1 MTFFPVAP
9 PTNESVF
16 HSWTVGP
23 IYYSALVMAE
33 ALGPTNTSQ
42 VLDLQANAGNNYS
55 PAYGIWENG
64 VLARALLI
72 NFASDPTGA
81 SDVLVDV
88 SMTGGQVPSAVDVKC
103 VIHYLDDTPDFFL
116 F

>member
-1 MTFFPVAP
+1 LCARVAP

-16 HSWTVGP
+16 HGWTVGP
-23 IYYSALVMAE
+23 IYYSALVVAE
-33 ALGPTNTSQ
+33 ALGPSNTSQ
-42 VLDLQANAGNNYS
+42 VLDLQANNANLYS

-72 NFASDPTGA
+72 NFASDASGA

-88 SMTGGQVPSAVDVKC
+88 SVAGGTVPSSVDVKC
-103 VIHYLDDTPDFFL
+103 VLSSAPACMISEY
-116 F
+116 